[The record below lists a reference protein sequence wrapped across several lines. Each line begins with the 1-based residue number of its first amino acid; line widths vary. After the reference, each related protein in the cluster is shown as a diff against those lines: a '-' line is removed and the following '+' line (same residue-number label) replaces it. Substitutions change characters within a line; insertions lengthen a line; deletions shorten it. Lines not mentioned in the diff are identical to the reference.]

1 MANLIEFSNIVQEFD
16 NNIVLKGVN
25 LQIEENEF
33 VTLLGPSGC
42 GKTTLL
48 RILGGF
54 LAPTQGKVI
63 FDGKDITDVPAYKRE
78 ITRYSKNMRY
88 SLISMYM
95 IILHLV

>member
-54 LAPTQGKVI
+54 LAPTHSIPKICVI
-63 FDGKDITDVPAYKRE
+63 PSSQCI
-78 ITRYSKNMRY
+78 
-88 SLISMYM
+88 
-95 IILHLV
+95 

>member
-42 GKTTLL
+42 GKMV
-48 RILGGF
+48 
-54 LAPTQGKVI
+54 QV
-63 FDGKDITDVPAYKRE
+63 
-78 ITRYSKNMRY
+78 N
-88 SLISMYM
+88 
-95 IILHLV
+95 LHLPMLLWVTLHIL

>member
-63 FDGKDITDVPAYKRE
+63 FDG
-78 ITRYSKNMRY
+78 
-88 SLISMYM
+88 
-95 IILHLV
+95 

>member
-42 GKTTLL
+42 GKND
-48 RILGGF
+48 IIKDFGW
-54 LAPTQGKVI
+54 I
-63 FDGKDITDVPAYKRE
+63 FSSDPR
-78 ITRYSKNMRY
+78 
-88 SLISMYM
+88 
-95 IILHLV
+95 

>member
-42 GKTTLL
+42 GK
-48 RILGGF
+48 RH
-54 LAPTQGKVI
+54 
-63 FDGKDITDVPAYKRE
+63 Y
-78 ITRYSKNMRY
+78 
-88 SLISMYM
+88 
-95 IILHLV
+95 

>member
-54 LAPTQGKVI
+54 LAPTQGK
-63 FDGKDITDVPAYKRE
+63 
-78 ITRYSKNMRY
+78 
-88 SLISMYM
+88 
-95 IILHLV
+95 

>member
-63 FDGKDITDVPAYKRE
+63 FDGKDITEEVLKSIPATEKAAPAKTE
-78 ITRYSKNMRY
+78 EKK
-88 SLISMYM
+88 
-95 IILHLV
+95 